1 MLKELSLPQCLD
13 NDEYAIRVN
22 KKELNVLSDDEKY
35 TILAFTL
42 ELTENLIK
50 ELLLSLFTILFTR
63 LLRQCN
69 RF

>member
-1 MLKELSLPQCLD
+1 MLKELSLLQCLD

-22 KKELNVLSDDEKY
+22 KKELKVLSDDEKY
-35 TILAFTL
+35 TILAFKL
-42 ELTENLIK
+42 ELTKN
-50 ELLLSLFTILFTR
+50 LLSLFTILFTR